1 MEKINS
7 RWAKL
12 AVIIAGSFLYTFGMN
27 YFLIP
32 YGLYSGGGIGIAQVI
47 TYLLGKVIDF
57 GGKNVYG
64 IVYFLIN
71 IPLLVLAWKGIGKS
85 FLIKYTDRLSSDQYI
100 CKHYSDSEN
109 ANR

>member
-7 RWAKL
+7 RWSKL

-57 GGKNVYG
+57 GGKNVWYC
-64 IVYFLIN
+64 
-71 IPLLVLAWKGIGKS
+71 LL
-85 FLIKYTDRLSSDQYI
+85 FD
-100 CKHYSDSEN
+100 
-109 ANR
+109 

>member
-7 RWAKL
+7 RWSKL

-71 IPLLVLAWKGIGKS
+71 IPLLVLRSEERRVGKECRS
-85 FLIKYTDRLSSDQYI
+85 RWSPY
-100 CKHYSDSEN
+100 H
-109 ANR
+109 

>member
-7 RWAKL
+7 RWSKL

-47 TYLLGKVIDF
+47 TYLLGKVI
-57 GGKNVYG
+57 K
-64 IVYFLIN
+64 
-71 IPLLVLAWKGIGKS
+71 
-85 FLIKYTDRLSSDQYI
+85 
-100 CKHYSDSEN
+100 
-109 ANR
+109 